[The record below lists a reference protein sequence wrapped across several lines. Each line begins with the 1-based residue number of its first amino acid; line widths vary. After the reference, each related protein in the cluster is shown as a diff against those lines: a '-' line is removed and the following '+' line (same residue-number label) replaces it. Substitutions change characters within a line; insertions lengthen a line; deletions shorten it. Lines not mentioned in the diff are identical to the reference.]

1 MQHYD
6 TVLWVQV
13 YLHQSDSSTGTSG
26 TVNIDNNNNMLSCIW
41 TARVCVCRSAVYKS
55 NDSWYR

>member
-1 MQHYD
+1 MQQYD

-26 TVNIDNNNNMLSCIW
+26 TVNIDNNNNNMLSCIW
-41 TARVCVCRSAVYKS
+41 TARVCV
-55 NDSWYR
+55 